1 MGGQFAWLSLKRGG
15 RLIRRL
21 GSSPEQLQVPD
32 SQSAQKV
39 PRQGPGF
46 HVSTI
51 NGCLA
56 GRKKMIDL
64 LVNDERKQEH
74 TRITLIRGPYTA
86 WRWPKTPGPK
96 NAG

>member
-15 RLIRRL
+15 RPIRRL
-21 GSSPEQLQVPD
+21 GSFPEQLQVPD

-51 NGCLA
+51 NGCLPEEK
-56 GRKKMIDL
+56 R
-64 LVNDERKQEH
+64 
-74 TRITLIRGPYTA
+74 
-86 WRWPKTPGPK
+86 
-96 NAG
+96 